1 MKNKLAIVSL
11 AFLTSTAV
19 VKAQDV
25 EAAKKTI
32 DAEKYEG
39 AKKMLKGIINS
50 NPANGRA
57 TFLLGN
63 VYLKQNIED
72 SAKIYFQKG
81 VTAKDGGKLNNI
93 GLGQIDLNN
102 KDAVA
107 AQVNF
112 ALGTKDTK
120 KKEFEEL
127 MYVGKAYT
135 NATNPDFKKALEYL
149 NKAKAIN
156 PTDAQVQLALG
167 DAYYGDKNQ
176 NEAYAAYRNAY
187 ATDASLIR
195 AKMQLGV
202 LLKGAKAYP
211 KAIEA
216 FDEVIKTN
224 ATYGPVY
231 REMAETYYYWANN
244 EPKKYNEYIQKALP
258 AYEKYMTL
266 TDYSL
271 TSRMRHADFLI
282 LAKDYKAL
290 EIEANEMQKLDKVN
304 PRIKRYLGYSAYE
317 NGNVDTAIKSLN
329 EFVSNPKNKVIARD
343 NMYLGLAKLK
353 KATNAETKAVDPTTF
368 AEAVTD
374 LKKSVEMEPS
384 MTNDLSEIGK
394 GFYSQK
400 MYKQAAA
407 IYEIAVTNKDSKN
420 YLLDN
425 FYLGNSLYFSNT
437 QKDVV
442 KPNVDELKKADI
454 AFANVIEASPTTQD
468 AYLFRARTNNLL
480 ENETESTKFYEEY
493 LKIVNEKGAEEI
505 TKNKTKVIE
514 SYNNIAASYANTDK
528 AKAIDYF
535 NKTLALD
542 ATNDYATQSLKM
554 LGKK

>member
-1 MKNKLAIVSL
+1 MKNKLAIVSF
-11 AFLTSTAV
+11 AFLTSTAA
-19 VKAQDV
+19 VKAQDI
-25 EAAKKTI
+25 ESAKKTI
-32 DAEKYEG
+32 DAEKYEN
-39 AKKMLKGIINS
+39 AKNMLKSIVNA
-50 NPANGRA
+50 NPANGKA
-57 TFLLGN
+57 TFLLGT

-81 VTAKDGGKLNNI
+81 LAAKEGARLNSI

-102 KDAVA
+102 KDIAS
-107 AQVNF
+107 AQANF
-112 ALGTKDTK
+112 AQGTKDLK
-120 KKEFEEL
+120 KKDFEEL

-135 NATNPDFKKALEYL
+135 NSTNPDYKKAIEFLD
-149 NKAKAIN
+149 KAKAIS

-176 NEAYAAYRNAY
+176 NDAYAAYRNAY
-187 ATDASLIR
+187 AADASLIR

-202 LLKGAKAYP
+202 LLKGAKAYT

-216 FDEVIKTN
+216 FDEVVKTN
-224 ATYGPVY
+224 PNYGPVY
-231 REMAETYYYWANN
+231 RELAETYYYWANN

-290 EIEANEMQKLDKVN
+290 EVEANEMQKLDKVN

-317 NGNVDTAIKSLN
+317 NGNVDTAIKSLSD
-329 EFVSNPKNKVIARD
+329 FISSPKNKVIARD
-343 NMYLGLAKLK
+343 YMYLGLAKLK
-353 KATNAETKAVDPTTF
+353 KGTNAETKAVDPVAFT
-368 AEAVTD
+368 EAIAD
-374 LKKSVEMEPS
+374 LKKSVEMEAS

-407 IYEIAVTNKDSKN
+407 IYEIAVTNKESKN

-442 KPNVDELKKADI
+442 KPNVEELKKADI
-454 AFANVIEASPTTQD
+454 AFGNVIEASPTTQD
-468 AYLFRARTNNLL
+468 AYLFKARTNSLL
-480 ENETESTKFYEEY
+480 ENDAQTIKFYEEY
-493 LKIVNEKGAEEI
+493 LRVVNEKGTEEF

-514 SYNNIAASYANTDK
+514 SYNSIAAAYANTDK
-528 AKAIDYF
+528 AKAIEYF
-535 NKTLALD
+535 NKTIALD
-542 ATNDYATQSLKM
+542 PTNDYATQSLKM